1 MRVSGENVWPFPK
14 VTFTLYIARFP
25 PRTSILI
32 AVKPPSRGLTMMASW
47 SSVKLTRR
55 VPSNSQS
62 AVGRVRRTRAA
73 TRARMREP
81 PIQGR
86 GGASADNIQH
96 AAPVVHVRQSRP
108 RQSRGYRVHK
118 EAVMKRFC
126 LAAIALGVF
135 AGGCS
140 SDPVGPPPRITAL
153 PRSLTPHEQSLI
165 QADNRLAIKLLQQV
179 NADTRDTMP
188 NLFISPLSVAMA
200 LAMAYIGAATTTA
213 DAMRSTL
220 ELDGMTVPDV
230 NEAYRSLIKLLRN
243 LDPHVQFQI
252 ANSVW
257 YRQGYAVKRAFL
269 DVNRDYYDAQVTS
282 LDFLSPS
289 APATI
294 NAWVSQQTHGL
305 IDEIVESIPDYMRL
319 YLIDAIYFKGD
330 WTAQFDANLT
340 QPRPFRLEDGSFVN
354 VPTMARGEAEL
365 RTVLR
370 PNATVVDLSYGG
382 QAFSMTIVI
391 PDDSSSVDHLVM
403 ALTAEQWDDWT
414 GNLHDAKAELQL
426 PKFKLTNDLGLI
438 PTLG

>member
-1 MRVSGENVWPFPK
+1 
-14 VTFTLYIARFP
+14 
-25 PRTSILI
+25 
-32 AVKPPSRGLTMMASW
+32 
-47 SSVKLTRR
+47 
-55 VPSNSQS
+55 
-62 AVGRVRRTRAA
+62 
-73 TRARMREP
+73 
-81 PIQGR
+81 
-86 GGASADNIQH
+86 
-96 AAPVVHVRQSRP
+96 
-108 RQSRGYRVHK
+108 
-118 EAVMKRFC
+118 MKRFC
-126 LAAIALGVF
+126 LAAIAIGVF

-153 PRSLTPHEQSLI
+153 PRALTPHEQSLI

-179 NADTRDTMP
+179 NADTRDTLP

-200 LAMAYIGAATTTA
+200 LAMAYNGAATTTA

-220 ELDGMTVPDV
+220 ELDGMTVPEV

-243 LDPHVQFQI
+243 LDPHVHFQI

-257 YRQGYAVKRAFL
+257 YRQDYAVKQSFL
-269 DVNRDYYDAQVTS
+269 DVNRDYYDAQVTA

-305 IDEIVESIPDYMRL
+305 IDRIVENIPDYMRL

-365 RTVLR
+365 RTALR
-370 PNATVVDLSYGG
+370 PNATVVDLPYGG
-382 QAFSMTIVI
+382 QAFSMTIVV

-438 PTLG
+438 PTLGSLGMGVAFGCEPLTADFSGIHEPSELCITEVKHKTYVDVNEEGTEAAAVTEVGGGLTCACGPQRINIDRPFLFALRENLSGTILFMGVIRHPSTE